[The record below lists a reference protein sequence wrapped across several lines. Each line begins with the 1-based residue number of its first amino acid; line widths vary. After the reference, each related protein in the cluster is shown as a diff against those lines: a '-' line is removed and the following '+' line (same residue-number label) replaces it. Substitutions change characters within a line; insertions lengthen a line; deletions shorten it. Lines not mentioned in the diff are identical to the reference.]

1 MASRMLSIEIG
12 QKVTKVCEVDEK
24 SKNPKV
30 YKSFMVAT
38 PSGVLNDGILQ
49 HDARQ
54 VELLRGA
61 ISANNIKAKR
71 VAFTIASTRIAT
83 RDITIPFVKENK
95 IAEVVNAKAEEFFP
109 VDLSEYK
116 VTYAV
121 LGTTQDEKGNKRHR
135 VMILAAPLKLLQGY
149 YDLAAACGL
158 EVASI
163 DYMGNSLFQTVQNT
177 CVEGT
182 QMVAKIDE
190 NSTML
195 MIVQDGSL
203 LSMRSVGYG
212 VDEAIRTLAE
222 EGFEGG
228 YDESGY
234 DYEDAI
240 AALRESIYIQSANAE
255 IENEASIVTSV
266 TEALEYL
273 VNGISRVIDFHN
285 PKSNGHPIEKLY
297 LTGLGGSFKGMSD
310 LLEERLG
317 VPVAVISDI
326 DGLSLPKNFDKA
338 NLGDYIACIGASM
351 KPLDLLMPSKKDI
364 QQKKEVATT
373 GAKKSDNSSLGI
385 LLGVGGVAVA
395 LVLAVV
401 AIMPYKEAEAENRKL
416 KAQIDALRPVEEI
429 HNTYVATQNLWLD
442 ADAMQKYTENHNDD
456 LVAFIKELEKKMPS
470 DIMVLS
476 LVANADDVTMNI
488 QVSSKSSAAKVLR
501 ELEKFETIEVVN
513 TNGISDVR
521 ESADVHIVSFSVYC
535 VYSAMQEETAE

>member
-12 QKVTKVCEVDEK
+12 QKVTKICEVEEK

-49 HDARQ
+49 HDERQ

-61 ISANNIKAKR
+61 IANNKVRAKR

-83 RDITIPFVKENK
+83 RDVVIPYVKDK
-95 IAEVVNAKAEEFFP
+95 QIAEVVYAKAEEFFP

-116 VTYAV
+116 ITYSV
-121 LGTTQDEKGNKRHR
+121 MGTVQDEKGNKKHR

-158 EVASI
+158 EVVSI
-163 DYMGNSLFQTVQNT
+163 DYMGNSLFQTVKNT

-195 MIVQDGSL
+195 MIVQDGNL

-228 YDESGY
+228 YDENGY

-240 AALRESIYIQSANAE
+240 AAMRESIYIRSDGAE
-255 IENEASIVTSV
+255 ADNEAPVVNAV

-273 VNGISRVIDFHN
+273 VNGINRVIDFHN

-297 LTGLGGSFKGMSD
+297 ITGLGGSFKGMSE
-310 LLEERLG
+310 LLEERLSL
-317 VPVAVISDI
+317 PVAVVTDI
-326 DGLSLPKNFDKA
+326 DGLSLPKNFDTSA
-338 NLGDYIACIGASM
+338 LGDYIACIGASM

-364 QQKKEVATT
+364 KQKKEVVTT
-373 GAKKSDNSSLGI
+373 GAKKSDNSGLAI
-385 LLGVGGVAVA
+385 LIGVGGVVVA

-401 AIMPYKEAEAENRKL
+401 AILPYKEAEEENRKL
-416 KAQIDALRPVEEI
+416 TAQIEALRPVEEI
-429 HNTYVATQNLWLD
+429 HNTYMATQNLWTD
-442 ADAMQKYTENHNDD
+442 ADAMYEYTRNHNDD
-456 LVAFIKELEKKMPS
+456 LVAFIRELEKKMPS
-470 DIMVLS
+470 DIIVLS
-476 LVANADDVTMNI
+476 LVANADDITMNI
-488 QVSSKSSAAKVLR
+488 QVDSKSSAAKVLR
-501 ELEKFETIEVVN
+501 ELELFETIEVVS
-513 TNGISDVR
+513 TSGISDMR
-521 ESADVHIVSFSVYC
+521 ESADVHVVSFSVKCIYTEK
-535 VYSAMQEETAE
+535 QETVE